1 MKFTAKQI
9 AGLLD
14 GHIEGNPDVVVHK
27 LSKIEEGTTGSL
39 TFLANEKYNPF
50 LYKTNA
56 SIVIINK
63 DFVLEKEIDST
74 LVRVP
79 DAYQAFSTLLEYYNT
94 KESHKKGIFQPVS
107 IHESVVLDESCYV
120 GEFTVIKKN
129 AKFGK
134 NVKIHPQVFIGE
146 DVTIGAGSIILNGA
160 RILSRTEIG
169 ENCVIHPGCVIG
181 SEGFGFA
188 PQDDG
193 TFKKVPQ
200 TGIVRIG
207 NNVDVGAN
215 STIDRATLGA
225 TIINDGV
232 KLDNHIQI
240 AHNVEIGS
248 NTVIAA
254 QTGIAGSTKIGKSCF
269 IGGQVGIS
277 GHLKIGDGVRAQ
289 GQTGITRNIKDNEVL
304 QGTPAFDFKSY
315 SKSFIH
321 FRNFPEIIKRLNQ
334 LEKEIN
340 GK

>member
-9 AGLLD
+9 AGILN
-14 GHIEGNPDVVVHK
+14 GYIEGDPDVEVNK
-27 LSKIEEGTTGSL
+27 LSKIEEGTSGSL
-39 TFLANEKYNPF
+39 TFLANEKYNSF
-50 LYKTNA
+50 LYETNA

-63 DFVLEKEIDST
+63 DFVLEKEIVTT
-74 LVRVP
+74 LIRVQ
-79 DAYQAFSTLLEYYNT
+79 DAYRAFSTLLEYYNT
-94 KESHKKGIFQPVS
+94 KESSKKGIFEPVS

-129 AKFGK
+129 AQFGK
-134 NVKIHPQVFIGE
+134 NVKIHPQVYIGE
-146 DVTIGAGSIILNGA
+146 DVTIGAGSVILNGA

-188 PQDDG
+188 PQKDG

-207 NNVDVGAN
+207 NNVDIGAN

-254 QTGIAGSTKIGKSCF
+254 QTGVAGSTKIGKSCF
-269 IGGQVGIS
+269 IGGQVGIT
-277 GHLKIGDGVRAQ
+277 GHVKIGDGVQVQ
-289 GQTGITRNIKDNEVL
+289 GQAGITRNIKDNEVL
-304 QGTPAFDFKSY
+304 QGTPAIDFKSY

-321 FRNFPEIIKRLNQ
+321 FKNLPKIIKRLNQ

>member
-9 AGLLD
+9 AGILD
-14 GHIEGNPDVVVHK
+14 GYIEGDPDVEVNK
-27 LSKIEEGTTGSL
+27 LSKIEEGTSGSL
-39 TFLANEKYNPF
+39 TFLANKKYNSF
-50 LYKTNA
+50 LYETNA
-56 SIVIINK
+56 SIVIIDK
-63 DFVLEKEIDST
+63 DFVLEKEIVST
-74 LVRVP
+74 LIRVQ
-79 DAYQAFSTLLEYYNT
+79 DAYRAFSTLLEYYNT
-94 KESHKKGIFQPVS
+94 KESSEKGIFEPVS
-107 IHESVVLDESCYV
+107 IHESVVLDKSCYV

-129 AKFGK
+129 AQFGK
-134 NVKIHPQVFIGE
+134 NIKIHPQVFIGE
-146 DVTIGAGSIILNGA
+146 DVTIGDGSVILNGA

-169 ENCVIHPGCVIG
+169 ENCIIHPGCVIG

-188 PQDDG
+188 PQKDG

-207 NNVDVGAN
+207 NNVDIGAN

-254 QTGIAGSTKIGKSCF
+254 QTGVAGSTKIGKSCF
-269 IGGQVGIS
+269 IGGQVGIT
-277 GHLKIGDGVRAQ
+277 GHVKIGDGVQVQ
-289 GQTGITRNIKDNEVL
+289 GQAGITRSVKDNEVL
-304 QGTPAFDFKSY
+304 QGTPAIDFKSY

-321 FRNFPEIIKRLNQ
+321 FKNLPKIIKRLNR

>member
-14 GHIEGNPDVVVHK
+14 GHIEGNPDVEVHK

-39 TFLANEKYNPF
+39 TFLANEKYNSF

-160 RILSRTEIG
+160 RILSRT
-169 ENCVIHPGCVIG
+169 C
-181 SEGFGFA
+181 
-188 PQDDG
+188 
-193 TFKKVPQ
+193 
-200 TGIVRIG
+200 
-207 NNVDVGAN
+207 N
-215 STIDRATLGA
+215 S
-225 TIINDGV
+225 
-232 KLDNHIQI
+232 
-240 AHNVEIGS
+240 
-248 NTVIAA
+248 
-254 QTGIAGSTKIGKSCF
+254 
-269 IGGQVGIS
+269 
-277 GHLKIGDGVRAQ
+277 LKR
-289 GQTGITRNIKDNEVL
+289 VL
-304 QGTPAFDFKSY
+304 F
-315 SKSFIH
+315 
-321 FRNFPEIIKRLNQ
+321 
-334 LEKEIN
+334 
-340 GK
+340 

>member
-14 GHIEGNPDVVVHK
+14 GHIEGNPDVEVHK

-63 DFVLEKEIDST
+63 DFVLEKEIVST

-94 KESHKKGIFQPVS
+94 KESQEKGISHPVS
-107 IHESVVLDESCYV
+107 IHESLILDESCYV
-120 GEFTVIKKN
+120 GEFTIIKKN
-129 AKFGK
+129 VKLGK
-134 NVKIHPQVFIGE
+134 NVKIHSQVFIGE
-146 DVTIGAGSIILNGA
+146 DVTIGAGSIILDGA

-207 NNVDVGAN
+207 NNVDIGAN

-232 KLDNHIQI
+232 KLDNHIQV

-289 GQTGITRNIKDNEVL
+289 GQTGITRDIKDNEVL

-321 FRNFPEIIKRLNQ
+321 FRNLPEIIKRLNQ